1 MKWLIQNNGLTM
13 HTEQQ
18 TNIRVVLAFAAIYLI
33 WGSTF
38 YGVSIALKSFPVFML
53 SSLRL
58 LIAGLALLVV
68 CIFRKESFPSYKDIL
83 RNGFCGL
90 FIFLGGILA
99 VVWAQQYISSSL
111 ASIII
116 TTPFWFIVL
125 DRRQW
130 NFYFSSKWIIGG
142 LLTGLAGVVLLLK
155 FRNTVQSSVSDD
167 MQVISIVTI
176 IAGSAMWV
184 AGSLYLK
191 YYPTPTSTYVSTSIQ
206 LLSAGIFCLAIS
218 AFRNELQNIG
228 LTDIGMDSWIA
239 LFYLSIFSSLITFM
253 CFIWLIKIRPPAIVS
268 TYAYVNP
275 VVAVLLGWGFGNE
288 HISMIQLVALMII
301 LTGLF
306 LVNVPKYKGALSTRS
321 NN

>member
-1 MKWLIQNNGLTM
+1 M
-13 HTEQQ
+13 HTEQRI
-18 TNIRVVLAFAAIYLI
+18 NIKVVLAFAAIYLI

-38 YGVSIALKSFPVFML
+38 YGVSIALKGFPAFML

-58 LIAGLALLVV
+58 LIAGVALLVV
-68 CIFRKESFPSYKDIL
+68 CIFRKESLPSFNDIL

-130 NFYFSSKWIIGG
+130 SFYFSSKWILGG
-142 LLTGLAGVVLLLK
+142 LLTGLAGVILLLS
-155 FRNTVQSSVSDD
+155 FRDAGPSSVNND
-167 MQVISIVTI
+167 MQVISIVI
-176 IAGSAMWV
+176 ITAGSAMWV

-206 LLSAGIFCLAIS
+206 LLTAGIFCLAIS
-218 AFRNELQNIG
+218 AFRNEPQNIE
-228 LTDIGMDSWIA
+228 LADVGMDSWIA

-268 TYAYVNP
+268 TYSYVNP
-275 VVAVLLGWGFGNE
+275 VVAVLLGWGLGNE
-288 HISMIQLVALMII
+288 HISMIQLVALIII

-306 LVNVPKYKGALSTRS
+306 LVNIPKYKSVLSTQS